1 MRELVDRVPAATGL
15 EREDVDRVVKAAL
28 GEIVEGL
35 ARGGSVR
42 IQGFGTFPVASSR
55 DRAGRDFGKRR
66 VMRSL
71 LRRTVRFRAGAPVVR
86 AVKEGLR

>member
-1 MRELVDRVPAATGL
+1 MREIVDRVTAAAGL
-15 EREDVDRVVKAAL
+15 EREDVDRVVKAAF
-28 GEIVEGL
+28 GEIVERL

-55 DRAGRDFGKRR
+55 DGAGRDFGKRPA
-66 VMRSL
+66 MRGL
-71 LRRTVRFRAGAPVVR
+71 VRRTVRFRAGAPVAR